1 MLDFII
7 KQWDKNKN
15 SLREY
20 LENASY
26 DDVDTYEKL
35 VKLVITHIINK
46 DNDMYGETIKLSNL
60 KEIDYG
66 DYQGTLIYIFP
77 ADTYQPSAYDTFY
90 ISVEYGSCSGCDTLL
105 SIVGYYF
112 GETEKLGKEQ
122 VDDLMKLCLHLVQ
135 NIHRF
140 KDED

>member
-1 MLDFII
+1 MVDFII
-7 KQWDKNKN
+7 KQWDKNKD
-15 SLREY
+15 SLRKY
-20 LENASY
+20 LEDAKY
-26 DDVDTYEKL
+26 EDVNTYEKL

-66 DYQGTLIYIFP
+66 DYQGTLIYVFP
-77 ADTYQPSAYDTFY
+77 ADTYQPSANDTFY
-90 ISVEYGSCSGCDTLL
+90 TSVYYGSCSGCDTLL
-105 SIVGYYF
+105 GIVGYCF
-112 GETEKLGKEQ
+112 GEAEKFGKEQ
-122 VDDLMKLCLHLVQ
+122 VDDLMELCLHLVQ